1 MMTLEQFETGPDIF
15 SASLINLVDF
25 LQEQCIVRHQVN
37 GLPVIFGRLCVVFG
51 IQPVGPSEI
60 SPGHGIGRIHLH
72 ATFPLCDCIVF
83 LLVIQQVAQV
93 VMRFGIVRTI
103 LHRQFEDLD
112 SLQTERI
119 AIFRR
124 QGQSLPEQFPGSLL
138 VTGHVGKPSQPHL
151 GRRIRLD
158 TVSILHKF
166 QSLVNEA
173 IMQILQGKFHI
184 RFHLLAHECLQIV
197 STIEHVIFRCS
208 ISIKRIHCKHLAD
221 AFRSFIGIAAQAE
234 NAGFQVHSL
243 EIVSVVGQ
251 CLVQT
256 VKRHVEITGLRI
268 HLCEMEIRCRVII
281 VVPYGTIQG
290 IESSLDLTLF
300 LQNQTKIVNGL
311 AILRT
316 CIIMCLTGDCTAQI
330 SRSLVIL
337 TSLSV
342 PDAHSRIGAGIAR
355 ISTENLIEIVGRV
368 DERIVEL
375 EVPEAHKIALLGVFN
390 LLREFR
396 ALDNRRKR
404 LLRILDYRL
413 VGKHLLSI
421 RCREHHFQ

>member
-37 GLPVIFGRLCVVFG
+37 GLPVIFGRLCVVLG

-93 VMRFGIVRTI
+93 VMRFGIVGTI

-158 TVSILHKF
+158 AVSILHKF
-166 QSLVNEA
+166 QCLVNETV
-173 IMQILQGKFHI
+173 MEILQ
-184 RFHLLAHECLQIV
+184 
-197 STIEHVIFRCS
+197 
-208 ISIKRIHCKHLAD
+208 
-221 AFRSFIGIAAQAE
+221 
-234 NAGFQVHSL
+234 
-243 EIVSVVGQ
+243 
-251 CLVQT
+251 
-256 VKRHVEITGLRI
+256 
-268 HLCEMEIRCRVII
+268 
-281 VVPYGTIQG
+281 
-290 IESSLDLTLF
+290 
-300 LQNQTKIVNGL
+300 
-311 AILRT
+311 
-316 CIIMCLTGDCTAQI
+316 
-330 SRSLVIL
+330 
-337 TSLSV
+337 
-342 PDAHSRIGAGIAR
+342 
-355 ISTENLIEIVGRV
+355 
-368 DERIVEL
+368 
-375 EVPEAHKIALLGVFN
+375 
-390 LLREFR
+390 
-396 ALDNRRKR
+396 
-404 LLRILDYRL
+404 
-413 VGKHLLSI
+413 
-421 RCREHHFQ
+421 